1 VPAHVRD
8 ALSARAAEIEAALE
22 ARGHTRESA
31 SPAQKAVAALD
42 TRAPKEKVDQRELTA
57 AWRGQGDALGFTQD
71 VRRALVAGAE
81 ARAAGLPVPTPRER
95 RHAAD

>member
-1 VPAHVRD
+1 MLATEAQALGYAVTINPDTTFELDAVPAHVRD

-42 TRAPKEKVDQRELTA
+42 TRAPKEKVDRRELTA
-57 AWRGQGDALGFTQD
+57 AWRGQGDALGFT
-71 VRRALVAGAE
+71 
-81 ARAAGLPVPTPRER
+81 
-95 RHAAD
+95 